1 MSTIYSVFS
10 GDVAS
15 MICRKMWGTR
25 WSRHESF
32 NEMRLCARVLASSRA
47 LCLELQAHVPRVVHW
62 FAAANVIQDHFLKV
76 ETTREG
82 YAGSQFYVWPA
93 RTGGSTMCTRSV
105 MLTWARGIY
114 NHFGDAYVMRPDP
127 SLPPHFPP
135 CVFRDDYVLCRS
147 DGARIDCSDIVV
159 GAARGGY
166 TVTCHDVNHVA
177 YDTWLLA
184 HACGPKMG
192 VVSGLCCDAFE
203 RYDCLVKL

>member
-62 FAAANVIQDHFLKV
+62 FAAANVIDDETLRV
-76 ETTREG
+76 EITRG
-82 YAGSQFYVWPA
+82 GHAFSWFYVQWPPRPGHDDGAFSIVTWTNGPTYNDFGGAYVA
-93 RTGGSTMCTRSV
+93 RPGPG
-105 MLTWARGIY
+105 AGY
-114 NHFGDAYVMRPDP
+114 NHM
-127 SLPPHFPP
+127 
-135 CVFRDDYVLCRS
+135 VLCRA
-147 DGARIDCSDIVV
+147 DGARIDCSDIVI

-166 TVTCHDVNHVA
+166 TVTCHDMNNASH
-177 YDTWLLA
+177 DTWLLA

-192 VVSGLCCDAFE
+192 VVSGLCYNAFG
-203 RYDCLVKL
+203 RHDCLIKL